1 MHKNHMSKDNGWAEP
16 LSESKVMNTQTS
28 KDSFEMSVVRL
39 VGKHTKIPTRMMFHR
54 SRCRADIAGARQLA
68 MYLLNVSAGQ
78 NMVEIGDLF
87 GRDRTTVSHACG
99 RVEDR
104 RDCPEFDAIVTQ
116 LEGAVDVLAANY
128 NGTETNRVAQHASH

>member
-1 MHKNHMSKDNGWAEP
+1 MHKHNTPKGNGWAES
-16 LSESKVMNTQTS
+16 LSKSKETNILAS
-28 KDSFEMSVVRL
+28 KESFEMSVVRL
-39 VGKHTKIPTRMMFHR
+39 VGKHTKIPTRMMFHP

-104 RDCPEFDAIVTQ
+104 RDCPEFDAIVTR

-128 NGTETNRVAQHASH
+128 NGTEANRVAQHASH